1 MYQSKHFQFKLVSDH
16 SFFKLCLISVLV
28 NLLLHLVR
36 ALHITF
42 HPIFVIV
49 GLILELEDEFREV
62 VERLKS
68 SIISK

>member
-1 MYQSKHFQFKLVSDH
+1 MYQSKHFQFKPVSDH
-16 SFFKLCLISVLV
+16 SFFKLCLIPVLV
-28 NLLLHLVR
+28 NLLLHPVR
-36 ALHITF
+36 ALHMTF